1 MYSLRIVEQIRES
14 ENDKFERVESN
25 HELGD
30 AYSKISRGTR
40 FFCNAVI
47 AYGMKDECELDFD
60 QFIKGSNGDVFIVR
74 KSEPNHLFYYF
85 VMTENGSTFEK
96 LNSNER

>member
-14 ENDKFERVESN
+14 ENYKFERVESN

-40 FFCNAVI
+40 FFSNAVI
-47 AYGMKDECELDFD
+47 AYGMKGEDELDFD

-96 LNSNER
+96 LNS

>member
-30 AYSKISRGTR
+30 AYSKFSRGTR
-40 FFCNAVI
+40 FFRNEAI
-47 AYGMKDECELDFD
+47 ERGMKDEDELDFD
-60 QFIKGSNGDVFIVR
+60 QFIKGSNGYVFIVR

-96 LNSNER
+96 LNS